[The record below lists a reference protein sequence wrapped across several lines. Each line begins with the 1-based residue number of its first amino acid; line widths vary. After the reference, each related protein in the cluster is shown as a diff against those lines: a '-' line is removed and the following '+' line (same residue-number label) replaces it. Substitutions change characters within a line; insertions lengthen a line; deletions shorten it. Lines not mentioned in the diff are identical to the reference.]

1 MRRKTNQAFL
11 FFSHLSS
18 EIIIREFNHIRRA
31 VCDMGTAFF
40 LYDTTGKDV
49 PEKIKKLSP
58 YLYSDQC
65 LCDLGYPVIGK
76 KMIPG
81 HAHFPLFKF
90 YLDHPDFDYYW
101 FIEYDV
107 RFTGPWRSFFESFLV
122 HDADFLTS
130 HIRSYAEERSWPWWA
145 LKHPRQHIPLDKR
158 LRSFN
163 PLYRISRAALSF
175 LHDAFRNGWCGHHE
189 VALPTLLHQKGF
201 TVREISG
208 RGKYTIPGMENRFYA
223 MSAPNVKGDLSGTSM
238 KYRPSS
244 WRCGREENKLYHP
257 VKPLKKAVHE
267 NILYY
272 GGFLSHALS
281 DVDASGILFRLKIR
295 HRRILDFVKYRLP
308 KKESFRKP
316 RVGIIITS
324 FNQIDYTDRALES
337 FYATINKNID
347 YELWLLDDSSSEDI
361 EGIYHKYKDRGVK
374 FFKNKTNNGLTS
386 LWNKGIELNKDKD
399 YLILCNNDV
408 VFSNYWADHLI
419 GSLKASPGFA
429 VAVPVTNAPGHVPAQ
444 HIANFVDDYV
454 PSDNQ
459 DEINLICTKVKN
471 KNFRKTAKGNG
482 FCFAARASLFRQM
495 STQGGP
501 FNEKFPLYGSEED
514 FFRRVKPKTMI
525 VPESFVFHYKHVSVE
540 SDYFPDQKFRRKTK
554 SL

>member
-1 MRRKTNQAFL
+1 M
-11 FFSHLSS
+11 
-18 EIIIREFNHIRRA
+18 
-31 VCDMGTAFF
+31 
-40 LYDTTGKDV
+40 
-49 PEKIKKLSP
+49 
-58 YLYSDQC
+58 
-65 LCDLGYPVIGK
+65 
-76 KMIPG
+76 
-81 HAHFPLFKF
+81 
-90 YLDHPDFDYYW
+90 
-101 FIEYDV
+101 
-107 RFTGPWRSFFESFLV
+107 
-122 HDADFLTS
+122 
-130 HIRSYAEERSWPWWA
+130 
-145 LKHPRQHIPLDKR
+145 
-158 LRSFN
+158 
-163 PLYRISRAALSF
+163 
-175 LHDAFRNGWCGHHE
+175 
-189 VALPTLLHQKGF
+189 
-201 TVREISG
+201 
-208 RGKYTIPGMENRFYA
+208 
-223 MSAPNVKGDLSGTSM
+223 
-238 KYRPSS
+238 
-244 WRCGREENKLYHP
+244 
-257 VKPLKKAVHE
+257 KKAVHE